1 MLDKKFIMLEIRD
14 YAMVAVATLMYAFA
28 VTTFMLPYE
37 LATGGVAGISA
48 LIYYATGLEIQIS
61 YAIINLAFLAMA
73 ARIVGVRFCLKTI
86 WGFGTI
92 TFWLWLCQRII
103 EDPVTHE
110 LPRLLGDEAFMA
122 CVLAAI
128 IEGIGLSLSFY
139 YNGSTG
145 GTDIIAACI
154 NKYKDFSLGQVIVVC
169 DILIVSSSYF
179 IFHDV
184 QRVIF
189 GYVLLI
195 LAAITLDYCTRRFHQ
210 AVEFKIFSRNHSAIA
225 DAINKSGFGVTMLD
239 GYGWYTKTERK
250 VLVCIC
256 SKRYS
261 QTIMREIK
269 RVDPSCFFS
278 ITNAQNVYG
287 EGFDVMKTKVKGQ
300 KPIVVFATNNA
311 HKLEE
316 VRQILGDRFEIRSL
330 KEIGCM
336 DELPETHDTL
346 EENAMEKA
354 RYITKFYG
362 FDCFADDTGLEVDAL
377 NGLPGVYSARYANI
391 DDADYDDPDF
401 DKSHDHDSEANMRK
415 LLAKLEGETNR
426 KAQFRTVVALVYKG
440 QEYRFEGIVKGDIS
454 TEKHGTEGFGYDPV
468 FVPEGYSESFAELGA
483 DVKNKISHRALAVEK
498 LATFLKEQK

>member
-73 ARIVGVRFCLKTI
+73 ARIVGIRFCLKTI

-169 DILIVSSSYF
+169 DVLIVSSSYF

-189 GYVLLI
+189 
-195 LAAITLDYCTRRFHQ
+195 
-210 AVEFKIFSRNHSAIA
+210 
-225 DAINKSGFGVTMLD
+225 
-239 GYGWYTKTERK
+239 
-250 VLVCIC
+250 
-256 SKRYS
+256 
-261 QTIMREIK
+261 
-269 RVDPSCFFS
+269 
-278 ITNAQNVYG
+278 
-287 EGFDVMKTKVKGQ
+287 
-300 KPIVVFATNNA
+300 
-311 HKLEE
+311 
-316 VRQILGDRFEIRSL
+316 
-330 KEIGCM
+330 
-336 DELPETHDTL
+336 
-346 EENAMEKA
+346 
-354 RYITKFYG
+354 
-362 FDCFADDTGLEVDAL
+362 
-377 NGLPGVYSARYANI
+377 
-391 DDADYDDPDF
+391 
-401 DKSHDHDSEANMRK
+401 
-415 LLAKLEGETNR
+415 
-426 KAQFRTVVALVYKG
+426 
-440 QEYRFEGIVKGDIS
+440 
-454 TEKHGTEGFGYDPV
+454 
-468 FVPEGYSESFAELGA
+468 
-483 DVKNKISHRALAVEK
+483 
-498 LATFLKEQK
+498 

>member
-195 LAAITLDYCTRRFHQ
+195 LAAITLDYCTRRLHQ

-483 DVKNKISHRALAVEK
+483 DVKNKLSHRALAVEK
-498 LATFLKEQK
+498 LVTFLKEQK

>member
-1 MLDKKFIMLEIRD
+1 
-14 YAMVAVATLMYAFA
+14 
-28 VTTFMLPYE
+28 
-37 LATGGVAGISA
+37 
-48 LIYYATGLEIQIS
+48 
-61 YAIINLAFLAMA
+61 
-73 ARIVGVRFCLKTI
+73 
-86 WGFGTI
+86 
-92 TFWLWLCQRII
+92 
-103 EDPVTHE
+103 
-110 LPRLLGDEAFMA
+110 
-122 CVLAAI
+122 
-128 IEGIGLSLSFY
+128 
-139 YNGSTG
+139 
-145 GTDIIAACI
+145 
-154 NKYKDFSLGQVIVVC
+154 
-169 DILIVSSSYF
+169 
-179 IFHDV
+179 
-184 QRVIF
+184 
-189 GYVLLI
+189 
-195 LAAITLDYCTRRFHQ
+195 
-210 AVEFKIFSRNHSAIA
+210 
-225 DAINKSGFGVTMLD
+225 
-239 GYGWYTKTERK
+239 
-250 VLVCIC
+250 
-256 SKRYS
+256 
-261 QTIMREIK
+261 
-269 RVDPSCFFS
+269 
-278 ITNAQNVYG
+278 
-287 EGFDVMKTKVKGQ
+287 MKTKVKGQ

-346 EENAMEKA
+346 EENAIEKA

-498 LATFLKEQK
+498 LVTFLKEQK

>member
-110 LPRLLGDEAFMA
+110 LPRLLGDETFMA

-346 EENAMEKA
+346 EENAIEKA

-468 FVPEGYSESFAELGA
+468 FVPEGYSESFADLGA

>member
-1 MLDKKFIMLEIRD
+1 MINKKFIILEIRD
-14 YAMVAVATLMYAFA
+14 YMMVAVATLMYAFA
-28 VTTFMLPYE
+28 VTAFMLPYG

-61 YAIINLAFLAMA
+61 YALINIAFLAMA

-92 TFWLWLCQRII
+92 TFWLWVCQRLI
-103 EDPVTHE
+103 EDPVTHQ
-110 LPRLLGDEAFMA
+110 LPRLLGDEMFMA

-128 IEGIGLSLSFY
+128 IEGIGLSISFY

-145 GTDIIAACI
+145 GTDIIAACV
-154 NKYKDFSLGQVIVVC
+154 NKYKDISLGQIIIVC
-169 DILIVSSSYF
+169 DILIVSSSYL
-179 IFHDV
+179 IFADV

-195 LAAITLDYCTRRFHQ
+195 LAAMTLDYCTRRFHQ

-225 DAINKSGFGVTMLD
+225 EAINKAGFGVTMLD

-250 VLVCIC
+250 VLICIC
-256 SKRYS
+256 SKRFS

-269 RVDPSCFFS
+269 RVDPTCFVS

-287 EGFDVMKTKVKGQ
+287 EGFDIMKTKVKGQ

-316 VRQILGDRFEIRSL
+316 VRQILGDRFEVRSL

-346 EENAMEKA
+346 EDNALEKA

-362 FDCFADDTGLEVDAL
+362 FDCFADDTGLETDAL
-377 NGLPGVYSARYANI
+377 DGMPGVYSARYANI
-391 DDADYDDPDF
+391 DDPEYSDPDF

-415 LLAKLEGETNR
+415 LLAKLQGETNR
-426 KAQFRTVVALVYKG
+426 KAQFRTVIALVFKG
-440 QEYRFEGIVKGDIS
+440 QEYKFEGIVKGSIS